1 MISGEHE
8 AELSLLATRG
18 SFPDLARA
26 QIVDIGGASTEL
38 IDAFPDGGHAV
49 VSLDVGAV
57 RLTERCVTADPISAD
72 DRAAL
77 QAAITDALSR
87 ASVKRF
93 VPPPLLVGVA
103 GTVTTLAALSLEMDE
118 YEAERVHGHVL
129 SRAEVTRIENALFA
143 LSLSQRKS
151 LAGMPAKR
159 ADVLPAGAMLL
170 RSVMDHLGADE
181 VLVSDR
187 GIRWGRLFERFGV

>member
-1 MISGEHE
+1 ME
-8 AELSLLATRG
+8 ALRLAEQRRALLAGRASRKPQLRQWEESRQATALVLSLTPAATRAL
-18 SFPDLARA
+18 P
-26 QIVDIGGASTEL
+26 
-38 IDAFPDGGHAV
+38 
-49 VSLDVGAV
+49 SL
-57 RLTERCVTADPISAD
+57 L
-72 DRAAL
+72 
-77 QAAITDALSR
+77 DALSR

-118 YEAERVHGHVL
+118 YEAARVHGHVL

>member
-1 MISGEHE
+1 
-8 AELSLLATRG
+8 
-18 SFPDLARA
+18 
-26 QIVDIGGASTEL
+26 
-38 IDAFPDGGHAV
+38 
-49 VSLDVGAV
+49 
-57 RLTERCVTADPISAD
+57 
-72 DRAAL
+72 L